1 MKYIA
6 GIDLGGTNI
15 KAIILDSDFHVV
27 VSKSIPTPFQRP
39 KDETFAAIIQHVE
52 NLLTESSIAKKDLLG
67 IGFGIPGLTD
77 SRSGLAYNIPFL
89 GWTNTDMTTPLKDH
103 FGVPVFA
110 ENDGNINAL
119 GEMHFGAGRGFKEL
133 ILLTL
138 GTGLGCGIIMDG
150 KLLHGAS
157 GVAAETG
164 HMVIEESGDLCVCG
178 KRGCFESCCSG
189 TALTRYARRLALEF
203 SETSLIKETNGN
215 LFAITGEMIQ
225 RGFDEGDLV
234 CRKVLEL
241 FSQKLSVGLVNLI
254 DLFNPGIIV
263 ISGGVSRLGD
273 RILAPT
279 RALVEANLM
288 HPIQKCRIVQGEL
301 DNSAGVMGAC
311 SLVAEAL
318 NIPFNK

>member
-15 KAIILDSDFHVV
+15 KAIILNTDFKVV
-27 VSKSIPTPFQRP
+27 ISKSIPTPFQRP
-39 KDETFAAIIQHVE
+39 KDETFATINQHIE
-52 NLLTESSIAKKDLLG
+52 NLLKESSIEKQNLLG

-77 SRSGLAYNIPFL
+77 SRSGVAYNIPFL
-89 GWTNTDMTTPLKDH
+89 GWTNTDMTTPLKNH

-119 GEMHFGAGRGFKEL
+119 GEMHFGAGRGFNDL
-133 ILLTL
+133 ILITL

-150 KLLHGAS
+150 KLLHGAA

-164 HMVIEESGDLCVCG
+164 HMVIETDGDQCVCG

-215 LFAITGEMIQ
+215 LFNITGEMIQ
-225 RGFDEGDLV
+225 RGFDEGDMV

-254 DLFNPGIIV
+254 DLFNPGIII
-263 ISGGVSRLGD
+263 ISGGVSRLGE
-273 RILAPT
+273 RVLAPT
-279 RALVEANLM
+279 RELVEESLM
-288 HPIQKCRIVQGEL
+288 HPIQKCGIVKGEL
-301 DNSAGVMGAC
+301 DSDAGVMGAC

-318 NIPFNK
+318 AFPFK